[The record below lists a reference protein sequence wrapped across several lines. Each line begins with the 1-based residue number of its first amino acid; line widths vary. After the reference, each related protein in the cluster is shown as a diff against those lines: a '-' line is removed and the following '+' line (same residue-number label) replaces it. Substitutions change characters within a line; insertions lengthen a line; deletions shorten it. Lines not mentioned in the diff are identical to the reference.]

1 MNQINYAIFE
11 EFNGIDKI
19 CCEMLSVKTGGVT
32 AYLGFMDKVSL
43 LECNNIDNWYETR
56 RMLIRT
62 RDLRNKMSH
71 EPGAFDYVDG
81 TEEDLEWLRKFHQKL
96 LSCEDPIC
104 LLRKKREER
113 ANPKRKKEN
122 HNNDESEGGLLDK
135 ETYKLLI
142 DEVSPNEE
150 KEDKDIE
157 KTINENTDS
166 KSDKKGGCLTA
177 FIIMLV
183 ILIVSIVLIF
193 AGGHLVISW
202 IYGGF

>member
-1 MNQINYAIFE
+1 M
-11 EFNGIDKI
+11 
-19 CCEMLSVKTGGVT
+19 
-32 AYLGFMDKVSL
+32 
-43 LECNNIDNWYETR
+43 
-56 RMLIRT
+56 
-62 RDLRNKMSH
+62 
-71 EPGAFDYVDG
+71 
-81 TEEDLEWLRKFHQKL
+81 
-96 LSCEDPIC
+96 
-104 LLRKKREER
+104 
-113 ANPKRKKEN
+113 
-122 HNNDESEGGLLDK
+122 LDK